1 LSIGRH
7 RQDGRAGEPGNEAAP
22 ISKPDMGA
30 IALTGHGHDLLFG
43 RPIVGAKLA
52 RAPMTSDT
60 PAMMKADASR
70 NTENLSGIE
79 AVVSVDRFSSS
90 EGAEG
95 SDILTVALR
104 LVGSGVDDTPPSA
117 PRNRSCVSSG

>member
-1 LSIGRH
+1 MSIGRH

-22 ISKPDMGA
+22 IGKPDVDA

-70 NTENLSGIE
+70 NTENLSGVE
-79 AVVSVDRFSSS
+79 AVVSVRPLLQFR
-90 EGAEG
+90 G
-95 SDILTVALR
+95 SRRIGHFNRRSPACR
-104 LVGSGVDDTPPSA
+104 I
-117 PRNRSCVSSG
+117 RNR